1 MGLSMAEIDGAT
13 FELLDAISRRSYAF
27 DLFVSEISRNE
38 LIKGGV
44 LATLLWWCWGQ
55 QEQKRDGLPVVR
67 VVLGVLLAVAAGRV
81 LQMTLPYR
89 LRPMH
94 AEPPEL
100 SLPYGVDPSGL
111 IGWSS
116 FPSDHAVL
124 FFAVAAGIW
133 HLHRTAGIVA
143 FVWTAVIICLPR
155 VYMGLHYMTDILAG
169 MAVGIAIMA
178 VCLRVPLPDKVHRL
192 AGTLQ
197 YRYGGLM
204 YAAAFLV
211 TLQIATLFH
220 DARLFAG
227 SLAELLH

>member
-1 MGLSMAEIDGAT
+1 MTELDSVA
-13 FELLDAISRRSYAF
+13 FELLGAISRRSYEF
-27 DLFVSEISRNE
+27 DLFVSEVSRNE

-55 QEQKRDGLPVVR
+55 QEQKRDSLPVVR
-67 VVLGVLLAVAAGRV
+67 VILGVFLAVAAGRV
-81 LQMTLPYR
+81 LQTTLPHR

-94 AEPPEL
+94 AELPEL
-100 SLPYGVDPSGL
+100 SLPYGVDTSGL
-111 IGWSS
+111 VGWSS
-116 FPSDHAVL
+116 FPSDHAAL

-143 FVWTAVIICLPR
+143 FAWTAVIICLPR
-155 VYMGLHYMTDILAG
+155 VYMGLHYLTDILAG
-169 MAVGIAIMA
+169 MVVGIAIMS

-197 YRYGGLM
+197 YRHGGLM
-204 YAAAFLV
+204 YAVAFLV
-211 TLQIATLFH
+211 TFQIATLFH

-227 SLAELLH
+227 SLAEILH